1 MSQDDRGRGGRGS
14 HRRRPNNNRG
24 QNDNRQKRRRS
35 PTPDFDNSRDRHTR
49 RRYGFG
55 REQMEQVEFTYRGQ
69 RLTASHNL
77 GPGALQDCSFHEQ
90 TTEELL
96 QLLSYYPDSRWAVV
110 HPSGMGPQP
119 IAFDTGRN
127 PRSVQ
132 IANQTKKS
140 PKPDTEC
147 DICYSDTHLAQDCAK
162 LGDDVSEDKRTTG
175 FKKWCPHHKKSSH
188 TMDECKER
196 WTWLRDINLVKK
208 YLITDCIDG
217 PAFATNLIDWRRLL
231 DLGNFRTYEDCP
243 WTPEFA
249 TKQAITDRDFHE
261 RTVRKIDPSTSTS
274 GARSVLDHQTENGEP
289 PQFAT
294 YADLRAHAEAECAKA
309 AAIQQA
315 QAIYPQVVELYN
327 AQRTIQA
334 EIDGLINSNDNP
346 ILRRMYKA
354 LRDDLPLVRQ
364 GNDASAEQ
372 GPNVKAESN
381 NGAEM

>member
-1 MSQDDRGRGGRGS
+1 MSQDDRGRGGRDNN
-14 HRRRPNNNRG
+14 RERPNNNSG
-24 QNDNRQKRRRS
+24 QDDNRQKRRRS

-49 RRYGFG
+49 RRYVFG
-55 REQMEQVEFTYRGQ
+55 REQMHQVEFMYQGQ
-69 RLTASHNL
+69 RLTASHSL
-77 GPGALQDCSFHEQ
+77 DPRMLLDCRFYEQ
-90 TTEELL
+90 TTEELVPWL
-96 QLLSYYPDSRWAVV
+96 RAFPNSLWAVV
-110 HPSGMGPQP
+110 CPRGIGSQP
-119 IAFDTGRN
+119 IVEEAFEAG
-127 PRSVQ
+127 P
-132 IANQTKKS
+132 IANKTKKS

-175 FKKWCPHHKKSSH
+175 FKKWCPHHKKKNH
-188 TMDECKER
+188 TMDECRER

-208 YLITDCIDG
+208 YLITDCISG
-217 PAFATNLIDWRRLL
+217 PAFATNLIDWRCLL
-231 DLGNFRTYEDCP
+231 DLGNFRTYKDCP

-249 TKQAITDRDFHE
+249 TKQAIMDRDFHE

-346 ILRRMYKA
+346 VLRRMYKA

-372 GPNVKAESN
+372 GPNVEAESN